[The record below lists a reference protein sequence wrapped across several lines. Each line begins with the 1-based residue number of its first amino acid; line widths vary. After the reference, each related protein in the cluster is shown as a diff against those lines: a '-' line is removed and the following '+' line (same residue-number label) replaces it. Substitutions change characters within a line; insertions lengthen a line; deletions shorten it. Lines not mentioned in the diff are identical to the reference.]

1 MFKIKLFIE
10 RTWKEKLQIDN
21 TSVKAMHGEKKRILH
36 VKILVGEISMLTH
49 FG

>member
-10 RTWKEKLQIDN
+10 RTWKEKLQTDN
-21 TSVKAMHGEKKRILH
+21 TSVKAMHGGKKKNFACEDLGGRNLY
-36 VKILVGEISMLTH
+36 VNT